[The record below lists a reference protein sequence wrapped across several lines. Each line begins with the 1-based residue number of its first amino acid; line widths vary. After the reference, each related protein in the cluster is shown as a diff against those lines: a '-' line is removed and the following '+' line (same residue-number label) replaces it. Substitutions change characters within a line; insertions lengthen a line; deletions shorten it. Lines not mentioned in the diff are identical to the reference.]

1 MFLVKR
7 ASLYQVSYLLPKFRK
22 LIFIGI
28 VIALEEDSIVDAI
41 FNAIFDIGETAD
53 VKCGFLL

>member
-7 ASLYQVSYLLPKFRK
+7 ASLYQISYLLPKFGK
-22 LIFIGI
+22 LIFISI
-28 VIALEEDSIVDAI
+28 VIALEEDSIVDAV
-41 FNAIFDIGETAD
+41 FNAILDIGETAD